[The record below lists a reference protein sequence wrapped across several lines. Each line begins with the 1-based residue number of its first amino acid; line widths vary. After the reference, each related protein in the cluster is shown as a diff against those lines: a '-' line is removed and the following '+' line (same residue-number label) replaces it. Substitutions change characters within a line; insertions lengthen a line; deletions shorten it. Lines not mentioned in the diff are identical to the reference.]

1 MRHVKSYPSAHL
13 PICNPSHQDVT
24 LQYTSLQAGKGRETK
39 ERQISLQI
47 RPRHRALTQTNGT
60 NLPSAG

>member
-47 RPRHRALTQTNGT
+47 RPRHRALT
-60 NLPSAG
+60 